1 MTRQG
6 ERGAA
11 LGMVVM
17 IALATAIGAYT
28 ILIASMNQA
37 QQGVGNANRMRAR
50 YAAEAGLVWAQQQ
63 LWGTPTLSFTSSS
76 PDITI
81 GGRGIE
87 ITVSPVCVA
96 TPCPP
101 QTLQARVSY

>member
-1 MTRQG
+1 
-6 ERGAA
+6 
-11 LGMVVM
+11 
-17 IALATAIGAYT
+17 
-28 ILIASMNQA
+28 
-37 QQGVGNANRMRAR
+37 MRAR

-63 LWGTPTLSFTSSS
+63 LWVTPTSSFAGN

-81 GGRGIE
+81 GGIGVD
-87 ITVSPVCVA
+87 ITVNPPCGA